1 VGVGGRYIVARYRR
15 ATSLVTNLWLDTETG
30 ETFGESDTEVL
41 RRFRAWVAAG
51 NTPDDTPVAV
61 VTAPDPTTTRP
72 GKIARL
78 AQTAKAALAAPSIS
92 TPGEK
97 LVATVFGQAL
107 DALAQLDPLPSDP
120 VTITLDKAP
129 DQPMPIRAPAKV
141 MNAGKAP
148 VGIQ

>member
-1 VGVGGRYIVARYRR
+1 VARYRR

-30 ETFGESDTEVL
+30 EMFGESDTEVL

-78 AQTAKAALAAPSIS
+78 AQHKPRQGLAAPSIS

-107 DALAQLDPLPSDP
+107 DALA
-120 VTITLDKAP
+120 TA
-129 DQPMPIRAPAKV
+129 
-141 MNAGKAP
+141 
-148 VGIQ
+148 